1 LASFQAMAIRAHS
14 LLLVWHIVQC
24 AGKQCS
30 DSVGTCSSQPR
41 TSLMQTRSLKK
52 QALSAVEAASTRT
65 QTLAGYKE
73 YVNKLVAQYK
83 GDDPTKKSRDE
94 IQPGSDVDNAITTI
108 IQYINSMYEDLL
120 AWHTQDLDDA
130 DACKSTALLSDCQDV
145 LPTDH
150 EIEKWMTQ
158 VNLARQK
165 HTTCR
170 DGCSSVVCEDNVACQ
185 EYNDYRKKKQAN
197 GHLIASFT
205 DAVACANPS
214 LDDEYIQSS
223 PGPDGRLEQMEN
235 CLKDAKEWLD
245 PLYRRYIACHESE
258 TNCKDCQVQCDHDQ
272 AAFESAHCQLDLE
285 RDVHCPAYRTCYEAA
300 HDQCMTTCQKIT
312 VRSNARAADNE
323 TGEFIICLL
332 GALRAPEASRKA
344 TLRECDDLP
353 NTEHTDAWKI
363 DCGDLS
369 EEPPPTTF
377 CGDAE
382 QPCDQNFLNHEYG
395 AYGEYK
401 DSCDP
406 DVNDGYK
413 ECLRDADGQQSDE
426 HGSHLQGTYGMIN
439 KCTECPS
446 AHYYWNPHK
455 VG

>member
-1 LASFQAMAIRAHS
+1 MAIRAHS
-14 LLLVWHIVQC
+14 LFLVWHIVQC

-83 GDDPTKKSRDE
+83 QDDPTKRSRDE

-120 AWHTQDLDDA
+120 AWHNQDLGDA
-130 DACKSTALLSDCQDV
+130 DACKSGALLSACQDL
-145 LPTDH
+145 LPTDGI
-150 EIEKWMTQ
+150 IESWMTI
-158 VNLARQK
+158 VDSAREN

-170 DGCSSVVCEDNVACQ
+170 NGCSSVVCEDNVACQ
-185 EYNDYRKKKQAN
+185 EYNRYRKHIKN
-197 GHLIASFT
+197 GRLNASFT

-214 LDDEYIQSS
+214 LDDEYIKS
-223 PGPDGRLEQMEN
+223 GTLAEVEQMEE
-235 CLKDAKEWLD
+235 CLVKAKHWLD
-245 PLYRRYIACHESE
+245 PLYSKYIACHDSE
-258 TNCKDCQVQCDHDQ
+258 KNCEDCQVQCDHDQ
-272 AAFESAHCQLDLE
+272 AAFENAHCQLDE
-285 RDVHCPAYRTCYEAA
+285 KRDASCSGYRECYTMA
-300 HDQCMTTCQKIT
+300 HEECMTNCPKIT

-332 GALRAPEASRKA
+332 GALRAPEASRAA

-363 DCGDLS
+363 DCGHSS
-369 EEPPPTTF
+369 EEPPAMTF

-413 ECLRDADGQQSDE
+413 KCLQDSDGQQSY
-426 HGSHLQGTYGMIN
+426 GSHLPGTYGMIN
-439 KCTECPS
+439 KCTECPI
-446 AHYYWNPHK
+446 AHWYWNPHK
-455 VG
+455 ED